1 MKNLTITSI
10 NSITQVVFIT
20 GTGKGQRELKRIEKL
35 LTDYRARDQLSFKSC
50 DLSKAINKT
59 PHSVWVYLRSFENTL
74 LECKK
79 INGENIE
86 ETIDFTIIKT
96 NSNRGAVWNIVDIPK
111 DKMDEFK
118 NNIGSDS
125 FNFGNFLSGKQP

>member
-1 MKNLTITSI
+1 
-10 NSITQVVFIT
+10 VVFIT

-35 LTDYRARDQLSFKSC
+35 LTDYRIKNISSFKSC

-59 PHSVWVYLRSFENTL
+59 PHSVWVYLRSFENTI

-79 INGENIE
+79 LNEKNME

-96 NSNRGAVWNIVDIPK
+96 NSNRGAVWNIIDIPK
-111 DKMDEFK
+111 DKLDEFK
-118 NNIGSDS
+118 NNMESES
-125 FNFGNFLSGKQP
+125 FNFADFLSGKQS